1 MFYKEYKPIESL
13 SNYVKCIWVL
23 ENELYDD
30 AVNVV
35 FPDGCMELIFHFGP
49 PFKRI
54 SSGRQQVQEKSI
66 LVGQLNKPLSLQA
79 TGSAGIIGV
88 RFHPWGL
95 HPLVNIPLQ
104 HITNSEIHIQQVW
117 GNDAHE
123 LEEKIYQLDKD
134 AAMGEI
140 QQFLFKQTNK
150 ISYQIERLKQVITL
164 LISQHGNVKI
174 DELAEMSN
182 LSVRQFTRNF
192 THLVGLPP
200 KVFAG
205 IIRFQSFFSQCNQQ
219 PEVHLGE
226 LALQCGYYDQ
236 AHFIREF
243 KQYAGMSPSAYF
255 KNEKQLATLFLLK

>member
-1 MFYKEYKPIESL
+1 MFYKEYKPIEAL
-13 SNYVKCIWVL
+13 SNHVKCIWVL
-23 ENELYDD
+23 ENARYDD

-54 SSGRQQVQEKSI
+54 SNHQQQVQEKSI
-66 LVGQLNKPLSLQA
+66 LVGQLNKPLHLQA
-79 TGSAGIIGV
+79 TGSADIIGV

-95 HPLVNIPLQ
+95 YPLVNMPLQ
-104 HITNSEIHIQQVW
+104 HITNGEMPIRHIW

-123 LEEKIYQLDKD
+123 LEEKIYQLDKE
-134 AAMGEI
+134 AAMDEI
-140 QQFLFKQTNK
+140 QQFLFKQANHP
-150 ISYQIERLKQVITL
+150 SYQIEMLKKVITRLKGQ
-164 LISQHGNVKI
+164 QGNVKI

-192 THLVGLPP
+192 TLLVGLPP

-219 PEVHLGE
+219 PEVNLGE

-243 KQYAGMSPSAYF
+243 KQYAGMSPGAYF
-255 KNEKQLATLFLLK
+255 KNEEQLATLFLLK